1 MGKATK
7 TREPK
12 QPKPL
17 RGDKRVGV
25 TDQAHNHG
33 TFVSTG
39 MAGIGGMAVKRVPVI
54 DTMRDRGMLSDE
66 HHRRLN
72 HYRSQCD
79 MAERS
84 PIKSALDFSVRG
96 SGGFELS
103 AAVTS
108 AIIAMAQIER
118 DMGSVRDIAR
128 SIVVDDVSLSQWC
141 ITKHGGRERYDG
153 KGRFVAMVPNCEKR
167 VMGIA
172 LLELRMAAA
181 RICVDARR

>member
-1 MGKATK
+1 MGKATSRKPRAKPVK
-7 TREPK
+7 TS
-12 QPKPL
+12 L
-17 RGDKRVGV
+17 RIGV
-25 TDQAHNHG
+25 TEHACNHG
-33 TFVSTG
+33 SFVSV
-39 MAGIGGMAVKRVPVI
+39 GMAVKRVPVI
-54 DTMRDRGMLSDE
+54 DTMRERGMLSEE
-66 HHRRLN
+66 HHRRLA

-108 AIIAMAQIER
+108 AIIAMARIER

-128 SIVVDDVSLSQWC
+128 AVAVDDTTLSKWC
-141 ITKHGGRERYDG
+141 IAKHGGRERYDG
-153 KGRFVAMVPNCEKR
+153 KGKFIAMVPNCEKR

-172 LLELRMAAA
+172 LMELRYAAGMIVA
-181 RICVDARR
+181 